1 LEEQN
6 TRLSSI
12 QPCYSQAVTDLKF
25 AQSTHRNLLAPVLIA
40 FLLLGIAIALVI
52 RYTPTRTVDLTISH
66 TAVYPAH
73 TVFKSDSI
81 KVGSDRSQDDLYVLT
96 TLRVDDPLH
105 LPVILKDFTA
115 TLTTAD
121 DQQITTSAAEEKDL
135 PNIYT
140 SFPTIKSLASKPLV
154 RETLIAPG
162 TSAEGMVLLH
172 FPVTQQVWDHR
183 KSAILNV
190 DLYHEGDFSVSIP
203 FDKRAVSTN
212 FDPK

>member
-1 LEEQN
+1 M
-6 TRLSSI
+6 
-12 QPCYSQAVTDLKF
+12 
-25 AQSTHRNLLAPVLIA
+25 LAPVLIA

-52 RYTPTRTVDLTISH
+52 RYTPARTVDLAISH

-81 KVGSDRSQDDLYVLT
+81 VVGSDRSQDDLYVLT

-105 LPVILKDFTA
+105 LPIILKDFTA

-121 DQQITTSAAEEKDL
+121 GQQITTGAVEEKDL
-135 PNIYT
+135 PSVYT
-140 SFPTIKSLASKPLV
+140 SFPVIKSLASKPLL

-162 TSAEGMVLLH
+162 TSAEGMVMLH
-172 FPVTQQVWDHR
+172 FPVTQTVWDHR

-190 DLYHEGDFSVSIP
+190 DLYHAGVFPIAIP
-203 FDKRAVSTN
+203 FDIRAVSTN

>member
-1 LEEQN
+1 M
-6 TRLSSI
+6 
-12 QPCYSQAVTDLKF
+12 TDLKF

-52 RYTPTRTVDLTISH
+52 RHAPARTLDLTISH
-66 TAVYPAH
+66 TAVFPAH

-81 KVGSDRSQDDLYVLT
+81 VVGSDRSQDDLYVLT

-121 DQQITTSAAEEKDL
+121 GQQITTSAIEEKDL
-135 PNIYT
+135 PSVYT
-140 SFPTIKSLASKPLV
+140 SFPALKSLASQPLL
-154 RETLIAPG
+154 RETLIAPD

-172 FPVTQQVWDHR
+172 FPVTQEMWDRR

-190 DLYHEGDFSVSIP
+190 DLYHEGIFTVAIP
-203 FDKRAVSTN
+203 FDKKAISTN
-212 FDPK
+212 FDHK

>member
-1 LEEQN
+1 M
-6 TRLSSI
+6 
-12 QPCYSQAVTDLKF
+12 TDLKF

-52 RYTPTRTVDLTISH
+52 RHAPARTVDLTISH

-81 KVGSDRSQDDLYVLT
+81 VVGSDRSQDDLYVLT

-121 DQQITTSAAEEKDL
+121 DQQITTSAIEEKDL
-135 PNIYT
+135 LSVYT
-140 SFPTIKSLASKPLV
+140 SFPALKSLASQPLL
-154 RETLIAPG
+154 RETLIAPD

-172 FPVTQQVWDHR
+172 FPVTQEMWDHR

-190 DLYHEGDFSVSIP
+190 DLYHEGVFSVTIP
-203 FDKRAVSTN
+203 FDKRVTSTN
-212 FDPK
+212 FDHK